1 MTSLYYAPF
10 SAQPK
15 TWASIAPSV
24 AKTVTVDR
32 AAWEKCHLRIVLDI
46 GKYMK
51 LIYVLPVSLA
61 IALAAGSVG
70 RFVLARNLE
79 SDRSAD
85 TTQLVAQN
93 QKQNQGEAA
102 SDAPSSGLYAISEEG
117 QEQVFPLEHTEVA
130 AKIAGNLSRV
140 EVTQTFK
147 NPFENPLEAV
157 YVFPLPDTAAV
168 DEMEIKIGD
177 RIIKGDIKK
186 REEAREIYEQA
197 RQQGRTAGLLEQER
211 ANIFT
216 QSLANIK
223 PGEKIDVTIRYT
235 ETLKFEGGDYE
246 FVFPMVVGPR
256 YIPGTPTG
264 TTGTNRVPDASR
276 ITPPVLRPGT
286 RSGHDIGVSVEIDA
300 GLPVDDLH
308 STSHQIKS
316 SKKGDI
322 VRVELDK
329 KDTIPNKDLV
339 LRYRVSC
346 NKTMTKVL
354 SQADRRG
361 GHFAVYL
368 IPALKYKPDR
378 IVPKDVVFLMDTSG
392 SQSGDPLA
400 KSKELMRRFINGLNP
415 NDTFTIIDFA
425 NTAQMLSQT
434 SLANTP
440 ENRRRAMSYID
451 GLDANGGTELLN
463 GIQTVLNFPA
473 AEEGRLRSVVLLT
486 DGYIGNEAEV
496 IAEVQRRLQP
506 GNRLYSFG
514 VGSSTNRFLLNR
526 LAEVGRGT
534 VQVVRQDEPTAEV
547 AQEFFEQINNPVLA
561 NIQVTWEGA
570 GSQPEI
576 YPNSPPDL
584 FAEQPLVLFG
594 RKGDRA
600 RGKLRVTGITAGG
613 KRYEKKFDIDFENG
627 GNPAIPQLWGRHRI
641 KDLMNQ
647 MYGGETVSGVKAVT
661 DTALTYSLLSQY
673 TAFVAVSE
681 EVRVNPDG
689 RTERVEVPVELPEGV
704 SYEGIFGESG
714 EDDEFATG
722 SAQPGDANFSL
733 PPLRPATAR
742 PRRALQSESLDQS
755 VLSPQA
761 PPTNLPAPRPAPEP
775 EPEIEKTEEEEI
787 PNRIEVLSATGLDSS
802 AIANLSNYLESV
814 DLPEGL
820 SGEIVLEISIQSDR
834 SIRILFDDTAS
845 TLDDPA
851 AIDPIKEAI
860 SSWSFPRSAT
870 GTIRLTLRVSSY

>member
-1 MTSLYYAPF
+1 
-10 SAQPK
+10 
-15 TWASIAPSV
+15 
-24 AKTVTVDR
+24 
-32 AAWEKCHLRIVLDI
+32 
-46 GKYMK
+46 MK

-93 QKQNQGEAA
+93 QKQNQGARDGSSTPALRLRSGRTSRLRA
-102 SDAPSSGLYAISEEG
+102 SLDKDKRPSEPSSGLYAISEQG

-276 ITPPVLRPGT
+276 INPPVLRPGS
-286 RSGHDIGVSVEIDA
+286 RSGHDIGVTVEIDA

-316 SKKGDI
+316 SKKGGI

-346 NKTMTKVL
+346 KKTMTKVL

-425 NTAQMLSQT
+425 NTAQMLSPT

-451 GLDANGGTELLN
+451 GLDADGGTELLN
-463 GIQTVLNFPA
+463 GIQTVLNFTA
-473 AEEGRLRSVVLLT
+473 AEEGRLRSIVLLT

-547 AQEFFEQINNPVLA
+547 TQQFFEQINNPVLA

-661 DTALTYSLLSQY
+661 DTALAYSLLSQY

-704 SYEGIFGESG
+704 SYEGIFGDSG

-722 SAQPGDANFSL
+722 SAQPGQAQ
-733 PPLRPATAR
+733 PRAVAR
-742 PRRALQSESLDQS
+742 PRRSLQSESAIDQS
-755 VLSPQA
+755 VLSPRPA
-761 PPTNLPAPRPAPEP
+761 PPVNAPRPAREP
-775 EPEIEKTEEEEI
+775 EPEMEKTEEEEI
-787 PNRIEVLSATGLDSS
+787 LNRIEVLSATGLDSS
-802 AIANLSNYLESV
+802 AIANLSNYLQSV

-820 SGEIVLEISIQSDR
+820 SGEIVFEISIQSDR

-860 SSWSFPRSAT
+860 SSWSFPRSAS
-870 GTIRLTLRVSSY
+870 GTIRLSLRVSSS